1 MHFHA
6 NCLMILRGVTHT
18 TFNVRGVS
26 VLLDPKWSSLSRS
39 SLLRRVIKSDCVTG
53 DKPRLP
59 AVNPTKVFLHS
70 LVRDVKPPSILQVHV
85 TYVQSI
91 LLILTFRLTRQ
102 KCKLKLDSNFRCIYY
117 NLTMS

>member
-6 NCLMILRGVTHT
+6 NCLMILQGVTHT

-70 LVRDVKPPSILQVHV
+70 LVRDVKPPGTFQVHV

-91 LLILTFRLTRQ
+91 LLI
-102 KCKLKLDSNFRCIYY
+102 
-117 NLTMS
+117 